1 MRKKPLRDTEVLFN
15 NTKKPPRTSAMG
27 DASLDLLPRAPE
39 RKAVVPQQA
48 SEAVAPQQ
56 ATEAVAP
63 QASKAVVQ
71 PPVSKSL
78 LQRAGGDAK
87 PLEDRVGL
95 QRAYDQGDSYTRGD
109 TMYVAGSNTWTD
121 WGDDVSKIPF
131 WGDVRKSTRYEQADK
146 MLKANPQVHTIV
158 GHSLGGSVAHQLQS
172 DHPGLKSVTY
182 GSPSISWGRENR
194 FRNAYD
200 VFSVFDRGATQSYH
214 PDPLS
219 YTSLTH
225 DYHNF
230 KNTSSTDGST
240 AQENPDGTVSITE

>member
-15 NTKKPPRTSAMG
+15 RPEKPARTSALG
-27 DASLDLLPRAPE
+27 YAALNSLPRAPE
-39 RKAVVPQQA
+39 RKTDPPPQQA
-48 SEAVAPQQ
+48 AK
-56 ATEAVAP
+56 ATEATEATKAPEQKRAPVA
-63 QASKAVVQ
+63 
-71 PPVSKSL
+71 KSL

-87 PLEDRVGL
+87 PLKDRVGL

-172 DHPGLKSVTY
+172 DNPGLKSVTY
-182 GSPSISWGRENR
+182 GSPAISWGRGGGENR

-200 VFSVFDRGATQSYH
+200 PFSVLDRGAVQDSH
-214 PDPLS
+214 PDPLGHL
-219 YTSLTH
+219 SLWH

-230 KNTSSTDGST
+230 KNTSAASGST